1 MRHDLATLSLKGMLT
16 RLDAVGRRWF
26 ELSPLTRDVVLASL
40 LTVATQVELQ
50 LARDVE
56 GDMAI
61 QATGFLLMT
70 AAVAARRAAP
80 LIAAIVSS
88 AGLSVQTLLAGDAP
102 VVGGFIGLLIVTYS
116 VGAAPR
122 TSDGLLGGVAIL
134 VGVFT
139 YPLAEPEAA
148 NLGDEI
154 GNFAIFAGVWLIGRV
169 VRNREARLGHLDK
182 QVIDLQEMREEEVR
196 EAVEHERARI
206 ARELHDIVAHGLS
219 LMTLHAG
226 AARQVLE
233 QDTAAARTAL
243 ANIEE
248 TGRRSLE
255 EMHRLL
261 VILREDGAAGADRTP
276 PATLE
281 QVHLLADRT
290 REAGLDVE
298 VVVDGAPRRLP
309 QGLEASAYR
318 IIQEALTNVLKHSTA
333 TRVEVTLAYLDD
345 ALEVTINDNGVPTR
359 AASRGL
365 GHGLIGM
372 RERVSVFGGS
382 ISTGASPTGGWE
394 VRAVLPS
401 DSSP

>member
-80 LIAAIVSS
+80 LIGAIVSS

-182 QVIDLQEMREEEVR
+182 QVIDLHEMREEELR

-226 AARQVLE
+226 GARQLLDKDVEAARE
-233 QDTAAARTAL
+233 AL
-243 ANIEE
+243 LGIEGM
-248 TGRRSLE
+248 GRQALE
-255 EMHRLL
+255 EMHRL
-261 VILREDGAAGADRTP
+261 VRVLRESHDDGHRTP
-276 PATLE
+276 PASIDQLS
-281 QVHLLADRT
+281 LLANQART
-290 REAGLDVE
+290 TGLDVE
-298 VVVDGAPRRLP
+298 VDMQGERRQVGA
-309 QGLEASAYR
+309 GLEASVYR
-318 IIQEALTNVLKHSTA
+318 IVQEALTNITKHSNA
-333 TRVEVTLAYLDD
+333 TLARVCVSYSEDAVEVT
-345 ALEVTINDNGVPTR
+345 VSDNGTAVR
-359 AASRGL
+359 ADAIGS
-365 GHGLIGM
+365 GHGLVGM
-372 RERVSVFGGS
+372 RERVSIFGGS
-382 ISTGASPTGGWE
+382 FDAGPKPEVGWE
-394 VRAVLPS
+394 VKAVLPTGAEL
-401 DSSP
+401 

>member
-1 MRHDLATLSLKGMLT
+1 MFRLLDMLA
-16 RLDAVGRRWF
+16 RRWF
-26 ELSPLTRDVVLASL
+26 ALSAFSRDVTLAAV
-40 LTVATQVELQ
+40 LTVGTQVELQ
-50 LARDVE
+50 AVSRVQ
-56 GDMAI
+56 GSMAV
-61 QATGFLLMT
+61 QAASFAMMT
-70 AAVAARRAAP
+70 SSVAWRRRAP
-80 LIAAIVSS
+80 LVAAIVASV
-88 AGLSVQTLLAGDAP
+88 GLIVQTIDGEAP
-102 VVGGFIGLLIVTYS
+102 VVGGFIALLVVTYS
-116 VGAAPR
+116 TGTARVTNRAILGGIVLLCGVLSYAVVSPER
-122 TSDGLLGGVAIL
+122 TSVA
-134 VGVFT
+134 
-139 YPLAEPEAA
+139 
-148 NLGDEI
+148 DEI
-154 GNFAIFAGVWLIGRV
+154 GNAAIFVGAWLLGRI
-169 VRNREARLGHLDK
+169 VRLREGRADELEQKASHL
-182 QVIDLQEMREEEVR
+182 QAAREEDVR
-196 EAVEHERARI
+196 EAVQHERARI

-276 PATLE
+276 PATLD

-290 REAGLDVE
+290 RGARLDVE